1 MLSFD
6 EVLAYVVADG
16 SIKYK
21 NIRRSGAEAAL
32 NRVYN
37 LADTL
42 LIIFILGSIIR
53 APKGG
58 MGGAPQMGN
67 QPKKFDIIK
76 NVKIR
81 FADVAG
87 LEESKR

>member
-16 SIKYK
+16 SIKYT
-21 NIRRSGAEAAL
+21 NVRRSSMEAAF
-32 NRVYN
+32 NKVYN

-58 MGGAPQMGN
+58 MGGPPQVGN
-67 QPKKFDIIK
+67 QIKKF
-76 NVKIR
+76 
-81 FADVAG
+81 
-87 LEESKR
+87 

>member
-6 EVLAYVVADG
+6 EVMAYVLAYVLADG
-16 SIKYK
+16 HIKYR
-21 NIRRSGAEAAL
+21 NVRRNSTEAAF

-42 LIIFILGSIIR
+42 LILFILGSIIR

-58 MGGAPQMGN
+58 MGGAPQIGN
-67 QPKKFDIIK
+67 QQKKFDIIK

-87 LEESKR
+87 LE

>member
-1 MLSFD
+1 
-6 EVLAYVVADG
+6 
-16 SIKYK
+16 
-21 NIRRSGAEAAL
+21 
-32 NRVYN
+32 
-37 LADTL
+37 
-42 LIIFILGSIIR
+42 
-53 APKGG
+53 

-87 LEESKR
+87 L